1 MHFYISLLLV
11 RFLASYCVFIFNFS
25 VVAILNKRIVT
36 ISYIRETTNKNDRQT
51 DRQTDK
57 ECIIGMEFCMLDAV
71 CDARQNV
78 LTYKVNRSSN

>member
-51 DRQTDK
+51 DRQTK
-57 ECIIGMEFCMLDAV
+57 SALLEWNFACLTLFVMLDKT
-71 CDARQNV
+71 C
-78 LTYKVNRSSN
+78 